1 MATTKVARLL
11 ETKGSNVWTIA
22 PDALVYDALQS
33 MAEKEVGALIVTEGR
48 RVVGIFSERDYAR
61 RVILAGRSSRTSP
74 VREMMTTRV
83 LFVSPDETVDDCMGL
98 MTEKHVRHLP
108 VMEGDRL
115 VGVISIGDVVKAIMS
130 DQRFTIEE
138 LEKYISGS
146 G

>member
-22 PDALVYDALQS
+22 PDALVYDALQT

-83 LFVSPDETVDDCMGL
+83 LFVSPDDTVDDCMGL
-98 MTEKHVRHLP
+98 MTKKHVRHLP

>member
-83 LFVSPDETVDDCMGL
+83 LFVSPDDTVDDCMGL
-98 MTEKHVRHLP
+98 MTKKHVRHLP

>member
-22 PDALVYDALQS
+22 PDALVYDALQT